1 MPTVLRVKGYRFV
14 IFTNDHSPPHIHI
27 QHAEGAAKV
36 ELDPIS
42 ITEHYKLKRRQ
53 LNEIIEI
60 VEENRGYLLEKWQA
74 FQGDENESANPE

>member
-14 IFTNDHSPPHIHI
+14 IFTNDHNPPHIHV

-36 ELDPIS
+36 ELEPVS
-42 ITEHYKLKRRQ
+42 IAEHYQLSRRQ

-60 VEENRGYLLEKWQA
+60 VEENQEFLLGKWQE
-74 FQGDENESANPE
+74 FQGDENE